1 MTEETSKARTA
12 FTKDDRG
19 ILNNWAIEPKMYFDD
34 KVDKKGEAQGEAHV
48 GITKYAELLN
58 GRLPVIGI
66 TLLVLT
72 MIGITL
78 FAIA

>member
-1 MTEETSKARTA
+1 MTEESKVRTA
-12 FTKDDRG
+12 FTKDERG

-34 KVDKKGEAQGEAHV
+34 KDEKNVKKQGEALV
-48 GITKYAELLN
+48 GTKDAQLLN
-58 GRLPVIGI
+58 GRLPMIGI
-66 TLLVLT
+66 TLLVLA

>member
-1 MTEETSKARTA
+1 MTEQPSKIRTA

-34 KVDKKGEAQGEAHV
+34 KVDKKGEEQGEA
-48 GITKYAELLN
+48 TKYAELLN

-66 TLLVLT
+66 TLLVLA

-78 FAIA
+78 IAIA